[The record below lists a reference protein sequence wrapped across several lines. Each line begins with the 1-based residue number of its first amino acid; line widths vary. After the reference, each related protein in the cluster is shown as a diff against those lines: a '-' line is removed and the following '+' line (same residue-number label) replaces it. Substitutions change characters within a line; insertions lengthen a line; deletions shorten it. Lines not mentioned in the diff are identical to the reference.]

1 MTKKVAVIGGG
12 AAGLMASYQ
21 ASVRGASVYLFER
34 NPNLGRKI
42 LISGKGRCNLTNL
55 KRLDEFIEYFPGNGK
70 FLFSSLSTFS
80 NRDLIAF
87 FEKLGVKTKVER
99 GGRVFPVSDNSL
111 DVVKALQKAVTNAG
125 VHIKYKSRITGLI
138 VEKER
143 IKGVIVGDDHE
154 RFYCDSVVIATGGL
168 SYPATGSTGDGYEL
182 ARQVGHTITVL
193 KPSLVPLISK
203 EKWIKELQ
211 GLTLRNVEATAY
223 IKQKKLASEF
233 GEMIFTHYGIS
244 GPIILTLSRHIIDYL
259 EEYPL
264 VSINLKP
271 ALTEQELDKRLIR
284 DFDLYKNKIFK
295 NSMND
300 LLPKKMIPVFIN
312 YTEIDPEKPVNQLSQ
327 DDRKKIRDCLRNFQI
342 TITGCKEKEAIVTS
356 GGVSVKEINPKTME
370 SKIVNG
376 LFFAGEVIDV
386 DGVTGGYNL
395 QSAFSTGFVAG
406 CNSASVK

>member
-1 MTKKVAVIGGG
+1 M
-12 AAGLMASYQ
+12 
-21 ASVRGASVYLFER
+21 
-34 NPNLGRKI
+34 
-42 LISGKGRCNLTNL
+42 
-55 KRLDEFIEYFPGNGK
+55 
-70 FLFSSLSTFS
+70 
-80 NRDLIAF
+80 
-87 FEKLGVKTKVER
+87 
-99 GGRVFPVSDNSL
+99 
-111 DVVKALQKAVTNAG
+111 
-125 VHIKYKSRITGLI
+125 I

-295 NSMND
+295 NAMND

-312 YTEIDPEKPVNQLSQ
+312 YTGINPEKPVNQISQ

-342 TITGCKEKEAIVTS
+342 TIIGCKEKEAIVTK